1 MVYFEQFYQQNN
13 KRYTT
18 KNKGKIQDT
27 SKTKFKSVHRL
38 NIVSFLPPLV
48 LAAQKQRKVE
58 QDSEEEPPSDRD
70 PQAIP
75 LAEIRNP
82 LLLQNVVSC
91 GQASGARDPHTKRL
105 AHS

>member
-18 KNKGKIQDT
+18 KNKGKIRDT

-38 NIVSFLPPLV
+38 SIVSFLPPLV

-75 LAEIRNP
+75 FAEIHSA
-82 LLLQNVVSC
+82 LLLQNIIPC